1 MTGPP
6 YLLEF
11 LADPAA
17 FATAAGG
24 LLAAEPVRSTVV
36 ATVTARLR
44 RATGAAHPPEAPD
57 RWWLLVRDRDGKLVG
72 AGMRTAPFLPYP
84 VYLLAMPE
92 EAALELAR
100 TLHDRGEHVD
110 AVEGATPAVE
120 VCATELAR
128 LTGRHVA
135 VNSRM
140 RLQEVTEVVDPPP
153 VPGRLREA
161 RPEDTDLV
169 HAWFDAFA
177 GDAAEQAASPYP
189 HPGPIE
195 SRESIVARIRNG
207 EVWLWEVEGH
217 PVQLTAFNPPAFGV
231 GRIGPVYTPGDQR
244 GKGYAA
250 AATAAVSRNLLAT
263 GVRVCL
269 FSDLA
274 NPTSTALYERL
285 GYREVVQVANLLL
298 LDP

>member
-1 MTGPP
+1 MTRPP

-11 LADPAA
+11 VTDPAA
-17 FATAAGG
+17 FALAASD

-44 RATGAAHPPEAPD
+44 RRAGAEHPPEAPD
-57 RWWLLVRDRDGKLVG
+57 RWWLLVRDGDGHVVG

-92 EAALELAR
+92 EAAAELAR

-110 AVEGATPAVE
+110 AVEGATPAVD
-120 VCATELAR
+120 VCAAELAR
-128 LTGRHVA
+128 LTGRRVA

-140 RLQEVTEVVDPPP
+140 RLQEVTAVVDPAP

-195 SRESIVARIRNG
+195 SRESVVARIRNG
-207 EVWLWEVEGH
+207 EVWLWEVEGR

-231 GRIGPVYTPGDQR
+231 GRIGPVYTPQEQR

-274 NPTSTALYERL
+274 NPISTALYERL
-285 GYREVVQVANLLL
+285 GYREVTQVANLLL
-298 LDP
+298 LDR